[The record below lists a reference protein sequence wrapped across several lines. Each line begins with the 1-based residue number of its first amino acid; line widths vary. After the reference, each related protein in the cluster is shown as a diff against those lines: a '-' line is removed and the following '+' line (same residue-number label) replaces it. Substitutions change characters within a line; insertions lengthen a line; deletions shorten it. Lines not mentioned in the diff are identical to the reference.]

1 MKGLRIMKPAP
12 KYTLQGFGIDLELY
26 EDRLVLRKQGPIA
39 DMFGDEPD
47 REIPLCFVTDA
58 HLADGFTLWNG
69 YFQCDVSREAG
80 LPVMVT
86 YHREN
91 EEMALEMQQ
100 LIRQMIGKRDV
111 TPMYK
116 LNSRN

>member
-1 MKGLRIMKPAP
+1 MAAAP

-47 REIPLCFVTDA
+47 REIPLCFVQDA
-58 HLADGFTLWNG
+58 RMADGFTLWNG

-80 LPVMVT
+80 LPVMVMF
-86 YHREN
+86 HREN
-91 EEMALEMQQ
+91 EEIAQEMQR
-100 LIRQMIGKRDV
+100 LIWQMIGKRDM

-116 LNSRN
+116 RQSRS